1 MSSLYLR
8 QQDVVDQP
16 RLATTPI
23 TVIGAGAIGSFVV
36 LGLAKIG
43 AKTITVYDPD
53 TVELHNLSNQWFR
66 PKDMGSLKVAAL
78 KRLTAEMTDTL
89 VDVVPEAF
97 DGAGAS
103 EVTICCVDSMDVRSA
118 VWRGLRPRPSLYLDA
133 RMGAEVG
140 RLFSVGVFGDWY
152 EDELYPSSEAFQ
164 APCTARATMYCASGL
179 AALVCAQV
187 VNYVSGRT
195 TRQRT
200 VIDFR
205 NAIMI

>member
-43 AKTITVYDPD
+43 AGNLTVWDPD
-53 TVELHNLSNQWFR
+53 VFEEHNLSNQWYAPR
-66 PKDMGSLKVAAL
+66 HIGMSKVTAL
-78 KRLTAEMTDTL
+78 RRVTADMTDTL
-89 VDVVPEAF
+89 IDVVS
-97 DGAGAS
+97 AS
-103 EVTICCVDSMDVRSA
+103 FTGPDATEVTICCVDSMDARVQI
-118 VWRGLRPRPSLYLDA
+118 WKGLLPRPALYVDA

-140 RLFSVGVFGDWY
+140 RLLCVGTFGSWY
-152 EDELYPSSEAFQ
+152 EEELYPSNEAFR

-187 VNYVSGRT
+187 ANYVSGRP
-195 TRQRT
+195 TRQQT
-200 VIDFR
+200 TIDFR
-205 NAIMI
+205 NTIMI

>member
-8 QQDVVDQP
+8 QQDIVDQP

-43 AKTITVYDPD
+43 AKAITVYDFD
-53 TVELHNLSNQWFR
+53 TVEEHNLSNQWYAAR
-66 PKDMGSLKVAAL
+66 DVGVLKVTAL
-78 KRLTAEMTDTL
+78 RRLTADMTDTL
-89 VDVVPEAF
+89 IDVVAAPF
-97 DGAGAS
+97 TGTGAS
-103 EVTICCVDSMDVRSA
+103 EVTICCVDSMDARVQI
-118 VWRGLRPRPSLYLDA
+118 WNGLTPRPTLYVDA

-140 RLFSVGVFGDWY
+140 KLFCVGAFGAWY
-152 EDELYPSSEAFQ
+152 DEELYPSSEAFS

-187 VNYVSGRT
+187 ANHCSGRS
-195 TRQRT
+195 TRQQT
-200 VIDFR
+200 TIDFR
-205 NAIMI
+205 NTLMI

>member
-16 RLATTPI
+16 RLASTSI

-43 AKTITVYDPD
+43 AKMLTVWDPD
-53 TVELHNLSNQWFR
+53 VIEEHNLSNQWYAPR
-66 PKDMGSLKVAAL
+66 DVGMSKVKAL
-78 KRLTAEMTDTL
+78 GRLTADMTETL
-89 VDVVPEAF
+89 IDVVPAPF
-97 DGAGAS
+97 TGVGAT
-103 EVTICCVDSMDVRSA
+103 EVTICCVDSMDARVQI
-118 VWRGLRPRPSLYLDA
+118 WKGLTPRPALYVDA

-140 RLFSVGVFGDWY
+140 RLFCVGTFGSWY
-152 EDELYPSSEAFQ
+152 QNELYPSTEAFH

-187 VNYVSGRT
+187 ANHVSGRP
-195 TRQRT
+195 TRQQT
-200 VIDFR
+200 TIDFR
-205 NAIMI
+205 NTVMI